1 VGPSA
6 KDDRF
11 AFATISLRL
20 FPAFWKE
27 FSVTDDGTSGSMA
40 SAADNGQFLTFTLQN
55 EEYGIEI
62 LKVQEIKGFSKIT
75 PIPNAPP
82 FVRGVMNLRGTVVP
96 IIDLRARFSMEDK
109 DYDQFTVIIVA
120 NVGTRVVGLV
130 VDTVSDVLNIP
141 SEAIAAPPELASSS
155 ETSCITGMGKLGDR
169 IVMLLDI
176 ARLVGAE
183 TALLE
188 TTAA

>member
-1 VGPSA
+1 
-6 KDDRF
+6 
-11 AFATISLRL
+11 
-20 FPAFWKE
+20 
-27 FSVTDDGTSGSMA
+27 MA

-96 IIDLRARFSMEDK
+96 IIDLRARFSMTEK
-109 DYDQFTVIIVA
+109 DYDQFTCIIVV

-141 SEAIAAPPELASSS
+141 NDAIADPPELTCSGDS
-155 ETSCITGMGKLGDR
+155 SCITGMGKLGER
-169 IVMLLDI
+169 IVMLLDTG
-176 ARLVGAE
+176 RLVGVEGISADE
-183 TALLE
+183 M
-188 TTAA
+188 TAA

>member
-1 VGPSA
+1 
-6 KDDRF
+6 
-11 AFATISLRL
+11 
-20 FPAFWKE
+20 
-27 FSVTDDGTSGSMA
+27 VTDDGLSGSMT

-96 IIDLRARFSMEDK
+96 IIDLRARFSMMEK
-109 DYDQFTVIIVA
+109 EYDQFTVIIVA
-120 NVGTRVVGLV
+120 NIGSRVVGLV

-141 SEAIAAPPELASSS
+141 TEAIAEPPELASSG
-155 ETSCITGMGKLGDR
+155 ETSCITGMGKLGER

-176 ARLVGAE
+176 ARLVGVENTLTPE
-183 TALLE
+183 TA
-188 TTAA
+188 A

>member
-1 VGPSA
+1 MPEDCA
-6 KDDRF
+6 AD
-11 AFATISLRL
+11 
-20 FPAFWKE
+20 
-27 FSVTDDGTSGSMA
+27 SMA
-40 SAADNGQFLTFTLQN
+40 SADDNGQFLTFTLQN

-75 PIPNAPP
+75 PIPNAPS

-96 IIDLRARFSMEDK
+96 IIDLRARFSMTEK
-109 DYDQFTVIIVA
+109 DYDQFTCIIVV

-141 SEAIAAPPELASSS
+141 NDAIADPPELASVGDS
-155 ETSCITGMGKLGDR
+155 SCITGMGKLGER
-169 IVMLLDI
+169 IVMLLDT

-183 TALLE
+183 ALSAE
-188 TTAA
+188 EIVAA

>member
-1 VGPSA
+1 MHDS
-6 KDDRF
+6 
-11 AFATISLRL
+11 S
-20 FPAFWKE
+20 
-27 FSVTDDGTSGSMA
+27 SGTA
-40 SAADNGQFLTFTLQN
+40 ALAAADNGQFLTFTLQN

-96 IIDLRARFSMEDK
+96 IIDLRARFSMDDK

>member
-1 VGPSA
+1 VP
-6 KDDRF
+6 DDR
-11 AFATISLRL
+11 AT
-20 FPAFWKE
+20 
-27 FSVTDDGTSGSMA
+27 DSMA

-75 PIPNAPP
+75 PIPNAPS

-96 IIDLRARFSMEDK
+96 IIDLRARFAMTEK
-109 DYDQFTVIIVA
+109 EYDQFTCIIVV

-141 SEAIAAPPELASSS
+141 NDSIADPPELASVGDS
-155 ETSCITGMGKLGDR
+155 SCITGMGKLGER
-169 IVMLLDI
+169 IVMLLDTG
-176 ARLVGAE
+176 RLVGVEELSA
-183 TALLE
+183 E

>member
-1 VGPSA
+1 VPEDCA
-6 KDDRF
+6 AD
-11 AFATISLRL
+11 
-20 FPAFWKE
+20 
-27 FSVTDDGTSGSMA
+27 SMA
-40 SAADNGQFLTFTLQN
+40 SADDNGQFLTFTLQN

-75 PIPNAPP
+75 PIPNAPS

-96 IIDLRARFSMEDK
+96 IIDLRARFSMTEK
-109 DYDQFTVIIVA
+109 DYDQFTCIIVV

-141 SEAIAAPPELASSS
+141 NDAIADPPELASVGDS
-155 ETSCITGMGKLGDR
+155 SCITGMGKLGER
-169 IVMLLDI
+169 IVMLLDT

-183 TALLE
+183 ALSAE
-188 TTAA
+188 EIVAA

>member
-1 VGPSA
+1 MP
-6 KDDRF
+6 DDC
-11 AFATISLRL
+11 AA
-20 FPAFWKE
+20 
-27 FSVTDDGTSGSMA
+27 DSMA

-75 PIPNAPP
+75 PIPNAPM

-96 IIDLRARFSMEDK
+96 IIDLRARFSMTEK
-109 DYDQFTVIIVA
+109 EYDQFTCIIVV

-141 SEAIAAPPELASSS
+141 NDAIADPPELASVGDN
-155 ETSCITGMGKLGDR
+155 SCITGMGKLGER
-169 IVMLLDI
+169 IVMLLDTG
-176 ARLVGAE
+176 RLVGVDAMAGSE
-183 TALLE
+183 II
-188 TTAA
+188 AA

>member
-1 VGPSA
+1 MSPTNEEAAS
-6 KDDRF
+6 
-11 AFATISLRL
+11 
-20 FPAFWKE
+20 
-27 FSVTDDGTSGSMA
+27 SVQS
-40 SAADNGQFLTFTLQN
+40 NGQFLTFTLQN

-96 IIDLRARFSMEDK
+96 IIDLRARFSMTEK
-109 DYDQFTVIIVA
+109 EYDQFTCIIVV

-141 SEAIAAPPELASSS
+141 GDSIAEPPELAGIDHA
-155 ETSCITGMGKLGDR
+155 SCVTGMGKLGER
-169 IVMLLDI
+169 IVMLLDT
-176 ARLVGAE
+176 ARLVDAE
-183 TALLE
+183 P
-188 TTAA
+188 

>member
-1 VGPSA
+1 VP
-6 KDDRF
+6 DDR
-11 AFATISLRL
+11 AN
-20 FPAFWKE
+20 
-27 FSVTDDGTSGSMA
+27 DSMA

-96 IIDLRARFSMEDK
+96 IIDLRARFSMTEK
-109 DYDQFTVIIVA
+109 DYDQFTCIIVV

-141 SEAIAAPPELASSS
+141 NDSIADPPELASVGDS
-155 ETSCITGMGKLGDR
+155 SCITGMGKLGER
-169 IVMLLDI
+169 IVMLLDTG
-176 ARLVGAE
+176 RLVGVEALPAE
-183 TALLE
+183 E
-188 TTAA
+188 IAA

>member
-1 VGPSA
+1 VP
-6 KDDRF
+6 DDR
-11 AFATISLRL
+11 AT
-20 FPAFWKE
+20 
-27 FSVTDDGTSGSMA
+27 DSMA

-75 PIPNAPP
+75 PIPNAPS

-96 IIDLRARFSMEDK
+96 IIDLRARFAMTEK
-109 DYDQFTVIIVA
+109 EYDQFTCIIVV

-141 SEAIAAPPELASSS
+141 NDSIAEPPELASVGDS
-155 ETSCITGMGKLGDR
+155 SCITGMGKLGER
-169 IVMLLDI
+169 IVMLLDTG
-176 ARLVGAE
+176 RLVGVEELSA
-183 TALLE
+183 E

>member
-1 VGPSA
+1 MP
-6 KDDRF
+6 DDR
-11 AFATISLRL
+11 AN
-20 FPAFWKE
+20 
-27 FSVTDDGTSGSMA
+27 DSMA

-75 PIPNAPP
+75 PIPNAPS

-96 IIDLRARFSMEDK
+96 IIDLRARFSMTEK
-109 DYDQFTVIIVA
+109 DYDQFTCIIVV

-141 SEAIAAPPELASSS
+141 NDAIAAPPELASVGDS
-155 ETSCITGMGKLGDR
+155 SCITGMGKLGER
-169 IVMLLDI
+169 IVMLLDT
-176 ARLVGAE
+176 ARLVGVE
-183 TALLE
+183 ALPADE
-188 TTAA
+188 IVAA

>member
-1 VGPSA
+1 
-6 KDDRF
+6 
-11 AFATISLRL
+11 
-20 FPAFWKE
+20 
-27 FSVTDDGTSGSMA
+27 MA

-96 IIDLRARFSMEDK
+96 IIDLRARFSMTEK
-109 DYDQFTVIIVA
+109 DYDQFTCIIVV

-141 SEAIAAPPELASSS
+141 NDSIADPPELASVGDS
-155 ETSCITGMGKLGDR
+155 SCITGMGKLGER
-169 IVMLLDI
+169 IVMLLDTG
-176 ARLVGAE
+176 RLVGVEGIPADE
-183 TALLE
+183 M
-188 TTAA
+188 TAA

>member
-1 VGPSA
+1 VP
-6 KDDRF
+6 DDR
-11 AFATISLRL
+11 AT
-20 FPAFWKE
+20 
-27 FSVTDDGTSGSMA
+27 DSMA

-75 PIPNAPP
+75 PIPNAPS

-96 IIDLRARFSMEDK
+96 IIDLRARFSMTEK
-109 DYDQFTVIIVA
+109 EYDQFTCIIVV

-141 SEAIAAPPELASSS
+141 NDAIADPPELASVGDS
-155 ETSCITGMGKLGDR
+155 SCITGMGKLGER
-169 IVMLLDI
+169 IVMLLDTG
-176 ARLVGAE
+176 RLVGVEELSA
-183 TALLE
+183 E

>member
-1 VGPSA
+1 MP
-6 KDDRF
+6 DDR
-11 AFATISLRL
+11 AN
-20 FPAFWKE
+20 
-27 FSVTDDGTSGSMA
+27 DSMA

-96 IIDLRARFSMEDK
+96 IIDLRARFSMTEK
-109 DYDQFTVIIVA
+109 DYDQFTCIIVV

-141 SEAIAAPPELASSS
+141 NDSIADPPELASVGDS
-155 ETSCITGMGKLGDR
+155 SCITGMGKLGER
-169 IVMLLDI
+169 IVMLLDTG
-176 ARLVGAE
+176 RLVGVE
-183 TALLE
+183 ALPADE
-188 TTAA
+188 IVAA

>member
-1 VGPSA
+1 VP
-6 KDDRF
+6 DDR
-11 AFATISLRL
+11 AT
-20 FPAFWKE
+20 
-27 FSVTDDGTSGSMA
+27 DSMA

-96 IIDLRARFSMEDK
+96 IIDLRARFSMTEK
-109 DYDQFTVIIVA
+109 DYDQFTCIIVV

-141 SEAIAAPPELASSS
+141 NDAIADPPELTSSGDG
-155 ETSCITGMGKLGDR
+155 SCITGMGKLGER
-169 IVMLLDI
+169 IVMLLDTG
-176 ARLVGAE
+176 RLVGVEGLPAAE
-183 TALLE
+183 TS
-188 TTAA
+188 AA